1 MLFVYFVIPSWARE
15 FVSVHMRAAVQ
26 LVEAPPPS
34 EAAAAFPSGESGV
47 TWYWWRAAESPKAVA
62 SKRHDTAAAP
72 ASCKC

>member
-26 LVEAPPPS
+26 LVEAPPPTLS

-47 TWYWWRAAESPKAVA
+47 T
-62 SKRHDTAAAP
+62 
-72 ASCKC
+72 